1 MIKKEIEKTFIMLKC
16 MIDENLTQLNLI
28 FNNDN
33 SFLTTFNFLS
43 NDD

>member
-1 MIKKEIEKTFIMLKC
+1 MIKKEIEKTLIMFKC

-28 FNNDN
+28 FNNHN
-33 SFLTTFNFLS
+33 LFLTTFNFLS